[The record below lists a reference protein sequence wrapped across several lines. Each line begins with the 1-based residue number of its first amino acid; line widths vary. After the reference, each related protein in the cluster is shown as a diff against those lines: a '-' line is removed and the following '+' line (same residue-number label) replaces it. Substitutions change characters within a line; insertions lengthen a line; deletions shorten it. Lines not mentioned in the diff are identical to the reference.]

1 VDRSSSVRYSR
12 GVDKVLAVILGG
24 GRGTRLYPLTQARSK
39 PAVPL
44 AGKYR
49 LVDIPIS
56 NCINS
61 GLRNIF
67 ALSQFQSASL
77 NRHVANTY
85 RFDVFSRGFV
95 EILAA
100 EQTEACMDWYQGTA
114 DAVRKQLHR
123 FLRSGTE
130 SILVLSGDQLY
141 VMDFRKILET
151 HLASRAD
158 ITVAATP
165 VTARDASEFG
175 ILHIDGFGTVV
186 DFVEK
191 PRDPSSLDYLALSE
205 QTLAARGVSADRR
218 YLASMGIYV
227 FRPEVLVQV
236 LEDPS
241 QLDFGKEIIP
251 RAIQHQRVHSHFFS
265 GYWEDIGTIR
275 TFYAANIDLASSQPP
290 IDLFSERAPIYTR
303 QRVLPGTR
311 VDRVRLDES
320 IVCEGCRIAEAE
332 IDHSIV
338 GIRSIIGRG
347 TRLSHT
353 VMMGADFYE
362 TENGSHP
369 SSEAIPVGIGAGST
383 IEHAI
388 IDKNARIGEGVVVRN
403 QENVQRL
410 DGPGY
415 YIRDGVVII
424 PKNGVIPA
432 GTVI

>member
-1 VDRSSSVRYSR
+1 VPRVNT
-12 GVDKVLAVILGG
+12 VVAVILGG
-24 GRGTRLYPLTQARSK
+24 GRGTRLYPLTQLRSK

-67 ALSQFQSASL
+67 VLSQFQSASL
-77 NRHVANTY
+77 NRHVSRTY
-85 RFDVFSRGFV
+85 HFDAFARGFV

-100 EQTEACMDWYQGTA
+100 EQTEASMDWYQGTA

-123 FLRSGTE
+123 FLRGGVE
-130 SILVLSGDQLY
+130 HILVLSGDQLY
-141 VMDFRKILET
+141 IMDFRRILEA
-151 HLASRAD
+151 HVASHAD

-165 VTARDASEFG
+165 VSERDASEFG
-175 ILHIDGFGTVV
+175 ILQVDSFETVS

-191 PRDPSSLDYLALSE
+191 PRDLSLLGRLALSE
-205 QTLAARGVSADRR
+205 QLLVARGVERQRR

-227 FRPEVLVQV
+227 FRPEILIRV

-241 QLDFGKEIIP
+241 WVDFGKEVIP
-251 RAIQHQRVHSHFFS
+251 QAIHTHRVHSHFFS
-265 GYWEDIGTIR
+265 SYWEDIGTIR
-275 TFYAANIDLASSQPP
+275 TFYAANLDLASSHPP
-290 IDLFSERAPIYTR
+290 IDLFSEAAPIYTR
-303 QRVLPGTR
+303 PRFLPGSRIERTQLK
-311 VDRVRLDES
+311 DS
-320 IVCEGCRIAEAE
+320 IVCEGCTIADAE
-332 IDHSIV
+332 VQHSVI

-347 TRLSHT
+347 VRLSHT

-362 TENGSHP
+362 APEHLHAT
-369 SSEAIPVGIGAGST
+369 SEAIPVGIGAGSV
-383 IEHAI
+383 IQGAI
-388 IDKNARIGEGVVVRN
+388 IDKNARIGEGVTIAN
-403 QENVQRL
+403 QGRTEHH

-415 YIRDGVVII
+415 YIRDGIVII
-424 PKNGVIPA
+424 PKNGAIPA

>member
-1 VDRSSSVRYSR
+1 VENVI
-12 GVDKVLAVILGG
+12 AVILGG
-24 GRGTRLYPLTQARSK
+24 GRGTRLYPLTQLRSK

-61 GLRNIF
+61 GLRDIF
-67 ALSQFQSASL
+67 VLSQFQSASL
-77 NRHVANTY
+77 NRHVSQTY
-85 RFDVFSRGFV
+85 HFDSFSHGSV

-100 EQTEACMDWYQGTA
+100 EQTEESMDWYQGTA

-123 FLRSGTE
+123 FLRPGTD

-141 VMDFRKILET
+141 VMDFRKILEA
-151 HLASRAD
+151 HAASRAD

-165 VTARDASEFG
+165 VTARDAAEFG
-175 ILHIDGFGTVV
+175 ILQIDGFGTVL

-191 PRDPSSLDYLALSE
+191 PRDPAALSHLALSE
-205 QTLAARGVSADRR
+205 QTLTARAVATDRC

-227 FRPEVLVQV
+227 FRPEVLIRV
-236 LEDPS
+236 LENPGH
-241 QLDFGKEIIP
+241 LDFGKEIIP
-251 RAIQHQRVHSHFFS
+251 RAIRRARVHSHFFP

-275 TFYAANIDLASSQPP
+275 NFYAANLDLASANPP
-290 IDLFSERAPIYTR
+290 VDLFCERTPIYTR
-303 QRVLPGTR
+303 PRFLPGSRLQRTR
-311 VDRVRLDES
+311 LNEA
-320 IVCEGCRIAEAE
+320 IVCDGCRIEDAD

-338 GIRSIIGRG
+338 GIRSIIGRNV
-347 TRLSHT
+347 RLSRT

-362 TENGSHP
+362 TSPDGHAA
-369 SSEAIPVGIGAGST
+369 SEGIPVGVGHGST
-383 IEHAI
+383 IEGAI
-388 IDKNARIGEGVVVRN
+388 IDKNARIGEGVAIRAHETTDSV
-403 QENVQRL
+403 

-415 YIRDGVVII
+415 YVRDGIVII

>member
-1 VDRSSSVRYSR
+1 VDNV
-12 GVDKVLAVILGG
+12 VAVILGG
-24 GRGTRLYPLTQARSK
+24 GQGRRLYPLTQLRSK

-61 GLRNIF
+61 GLRRIF
-67 ALSQFQSASL
+67 VLSQFQSASL
-77 NRHVANTY
+77 NRHVSGTY
-85 RFDVFSRGFV
+85 HFDPFSGGSV

-100 EQTEACMDWYQGTA
+100 EQTEESMDWYQGTA

-123 FLRSGTE
+123 FLGSGTE

-141 VMDFRKILET
+141 VMDFRKIIEA
-151 HLASRAD
+151 HVASRAD

-165 VTARDASEFG
+165 VTERDATEFG
-175 ILHIDGFGTVV
+175 ILHIDGFGTVL

-191 PRDPSSLDYLALSE
+191 PRDVSILGRLALSD
-205 QTLAARGVSADRR
+205 QTLAARGVASDRR

-227 FRPEVLVQV
+227 FRPEVLIRV
-236 LEDPS
+236 LQDPG
-241 QLDFGKEIIP
+241 QLDFGKEVIP
-251 RAIQHQRVHSHFFS
+251 CAIRTERVHTHFFP

-275 TFYAANIDLASSQPP
+275 TFYAANIELASDNPP
-290 IDLFSERAPIYTR
+290 VDLFSERTPIYTR
-303 QRVLPGTR
+303 PRFLPGTR
-311 VDRVRLDES
+311 VKRTRLEEA
-320 IVCEGCRIAEAE
+320 IVCEGCRIEDAE

-338 GIRSIIGRG
+338 GIRSIIGRNV
-347 TRLSHT
+347 RLSHT

-362 TENGSHP
+362 APLNGRGA
-369 SSEAIPVGIGAGST
+369 SESIPVGVGTDST
-383 IEHAI
+383 IEGAI
-388 IDKNARIGEGVVVRN
+388 IDKNARIGEGVVIRARETNAPV
-403 QENVQRL
+403 

-415 YIRDGVVII
+415 CIRDGIVII